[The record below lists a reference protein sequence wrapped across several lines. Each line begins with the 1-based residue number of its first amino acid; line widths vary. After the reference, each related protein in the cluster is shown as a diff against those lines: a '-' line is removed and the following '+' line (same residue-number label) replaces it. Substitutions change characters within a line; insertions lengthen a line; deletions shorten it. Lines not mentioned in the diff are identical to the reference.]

1 MAVKTCIALFVL
13 GIASLGCSEPRPVGA
28 EQTTPSDLAPP
39 PEPPPPAAEPEPPL
53 AAEAPAP
60 PKPIEVT
67 VNPASGSKVQG
78 TGQLE
83 EVAEG
88 VKLTLKLT
96 AVPAG
101 KHGIHIHQTADCSDP
116 EAKSAGD
123 HFAPDHNKHG
133 FPDQA
138 EHHLGDMGNL
148 TAEKDGNV
156 NFEFVLKGAN
166 LKEGDPKSLV
176 GRAIIL
182 HAKEDKG
189 TQPSGDAGGRIA
201 CSAIKR

>member
-1 MAVKTCIALFVL
+1 MKTCLALFVL
-13 GIASLGCSEPRPVGA
+13 GIATVGCGESSQVTPEPA
-28 EQTTPSDLAPP
+28 TPAAVPP
-39 PEPPPPAAEPEPPL
+39 APEPPPPAEPPPAEP
-53 AAEAPAP
+53 AAAPAP

-67 VNPASGSKVQG
+67 MTATSGSKVQG
-78 TGQLE
+78 TATLE
-83 EVAEG
+83 ETSEG

-96 AVPAG
+96 QVPAG
-101 KHGIHIHQTADCSDP
+101 KHGIHIHQKADCSDP

-123 HFAPDHNKHG
+123 HFAPDQPKHG

-156 NFEFVLKGAN
+156 NFEFVIKGAN
-166 LKEGDPKSLV
+166 LKKDDAKSLIE
-176 GRAIIL
+176 RAIIL

-201 CSAIKR
+201 CGAIKG